1 MRSYD
6 SIKLK
11 IQRAGTLAL
20 PWKDFDRAMIMIN
33 GHDFLQIAK
42 KEEKK
47 IFIEENRPEDQA
59 GVYHNMSL
67 EELYGYL
74 SNAENY
80 KQKQN
85 VPVLTCSCDE
95 TGCSRM
101 SLTVCHTGYGVIW
114 KDIHN
119 ICGHYFDISY
129 LFKLNDYEEFMAQLK
144 KHAAIY

>member
-1 MRSYD
+1 MRNYD

-11 IQRAGTLAL
+11 IQRAGTLVL
-20 PWKDFDRAMIMIN
+20 PWKDFDRAVILIN
-33 GHDFLQIAK
+33 GQDFLQIVK
-42 KEEKK
+42 KEE
-47 IFIEENRPEDQA
+47 ENLFAENGLSEHKA
-59 GVYHNMSL
+59 GCYHSMSF

-95 TGCSRM
+95 TGCSRI
-101 SLTVCHTGYGVIW
+101 SLTVRRTGYGIIW

-119 ICGHYFDISY
+119 IWGQYFGLSY
-129 LFKLNDYEEFMAQLK
+129 LFKLQDYEEFMVQLK
-144 KHAAIY
+144 THAGK

>member
-1 MRSYD
+1 MRNYD

-11 IQRAGTLAL
+11 IQRAGTLVL
-20 PWKDFDRAMIMIN
+20 PWKDFDRAAILIN
-33 GHDFLQIAK
+33 CQDFLQIVK
-42 KEEKK
+42 REEKK
-47 IFIEENRPEDQA
+47 IFIEKGRSEDEA
-59 GVYHNMSL
+59 GIYHSMGL
-67 EELYGYL
+67 EELYGHL

-95 TGCSRM
+95 TGCSRI

-119 ICGHYFDISY
+119 IWGQNFGLSY
-129 LFKLNDYEEFMAQLK
+129 LFKLQDYEGFIAQLK
-144 KHAAIY
+144 KCAGK